1 MLQSSDEKEITPVFK
16 TQVKRILFG
25 QSDDLEKNACK
36 NDIIYWVLIHIYITH
51 WKYMIFNDFIL

>member
-1 MLQSSDEKEITPVFK
+1 MLQSSDEKEITPVLK

-36 NDIIYWVLIHIYITH
+36 NDIIY
-51 WKYMIFNDFIL
+51 